1 MESLLARVRAFR
13 LSPLAFRRIALV
25 AAILIAIIIVTG
37 AAVRLTNSGLGCP
50 DWPKCDPHSLTAR
63 PKSDFHKKI
72 ESTNRMFTGLVSIA
86 VMVAVL
92 GALRRAPRR
101 RDLTWLSIGLVAGVV
116 GQIVLGGITVLMKL
130 APPLV
135 AAHLVLSLLL
145 LWDAL
150 LLHHRAGEHYDEPR
164 ALVDRPTLTVA
175 RLLVAWAGVVVVT
188 GTVVTGT
195 GPHAGDLEAK
205 RYDLYLP
212 DVAKV
217 HGTAV
222 WIFLAGVLGLIWML
236 RTRGA
241 PKAVQQAAGTLLV
254 LLIAQGALGY
264 IQYFNG
270 VPALLVGFHVAGAT
284 AVFAATV
291 VLNLRMVTRG
301 PGLEPMTPPVPAP
314 RLVTA

>member
-1 MESLLARVRAFR
+1 MESLLTRVRAFR
-13 LSPLAFRRIALV
+13 LSPLAYRRITLV
-25 AAILIAIIIVTG
+25 AAVLIAVIIVSG
-37 AAVRLTNSGLGCP
+37 AAVRLTGSGLGCS
-50 DWPKCDPHSLTAR
+50 DWPKCDPRSFTPR
-63 PKSDFHKKI
+63 SESGVNGWI
-72 ESTNRMFTGLVSIA
+72 EFLNRTFTGLVSI
-86 VMVAVL
+86 VVIVAVL
-92 GALRRAPRR
+92 GALLRVPRR
-101 RDLTWLSIGLVAGVV
+101 RDLTWLSFGLVAGVV

-150 LLHHRAGEHYDEPR
+150 VLHHRAGERYDAPR
-164 ALVDRPTLTVA
+164 VLVDRPTLRMGRA
-175 RLLVAWAGVVVVT
+175 LVAWAGVVVVT

-195 GPHAGDLEAK
+195 GPHAGDLKAK
-205 RYDLYLP
+205 RYSFFLP

-217 HGTAV
+217 HGTTV
-222 WIFLAGVLGLIWML
+222 WIFLAGVLVLLWML
-236 RTRGA
+236 RSRGA
-241 PKAVQQAAGTLLV
+241 PKAVQQSAGTLLV
-254 LLIAQGALGY
+254 LLIAQGAIGY

-284 AVFAATV
+284 AVFAATI

-301 PGLEPMTPPVPAP
+301 AGLETMAPAAPPP

>member
-1 MESLLARVRAFR
+1 MESLLAWVRAFR
-13 LSPLAFRRIALV
+13 LSPLAFRRITLV
-25 AAILIAIIIVTG
+25 AAILIAVIIVTG

-63 PKSDFHKKI
+63 PQSDFHKKI

-86 VMVAVL
+86 VIVAVL

-101 RDLTWLSIGLVAGVV
+101 RDLTWLSLGLVAGVI
-116 GQIVLGGITVLMKL
+116 GQIILGGITVLSGL
-130 APPLV
+130 APQAV
-135 AAHLVLSLLL
+135 GAHLVLSMLL

-150 LLHHRAGEHYDEPR
+150 LLHHRAGERQDAPR
-164 ALVDRPTLTVA
+164 RLVDRPTL
-175 RLLVAWAGVVVVT
+175 RLGQALVAWAGVVVIT

-195 GPHAGDLEAK
+195 GPHAGDRSAR
-205 RYDLYLP
+205 RYTFFLP
-212 DVAKV
+212 DVARV
-217 HGTAV
+217 HSATV
-222 WIFLAGVLGLIWML
+222 WIFLAGVLLLIWML
-236 RTRGA
+236 RSRGA
-241 PKAVQQAAGTLLV
+241 PKSVMQSTGTLLV

-291 VLNLRMVTRG
+291 VLCLRMVTRG
-301 PGLEPMTPPVPAP
+301 EGLEPRVAAEPSP